1 MSWWRP
7 FRPDYSD
14 DEIAFRV
21 ARMVST
27 GEIKPE
33 QARWIEKALRDE
45 QAGKCVVIRADP
57 DLKGNTLN
65 SLRVH
70 GVRSPAG
77 DAVP

>member
-1 MSWWRP
+1 VSWWRP
-7 FRPDYSD
+7 FRPDYAD

-45 QAGKCVVIRADP
+45 QAGKCVVMRNPGIKPRP
-57 DLKGNTLN
+57 PRKP
-65 SLRVH
+65 SWER
-70 GVRSPAG
+70 
-77 DAVP
+77 